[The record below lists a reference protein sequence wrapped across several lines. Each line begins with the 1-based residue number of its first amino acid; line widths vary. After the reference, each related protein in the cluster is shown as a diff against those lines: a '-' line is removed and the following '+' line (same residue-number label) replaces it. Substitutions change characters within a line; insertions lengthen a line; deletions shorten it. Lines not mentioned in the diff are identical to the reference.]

1 MKCNTLAVNTAS
13 PTTHNQTTT
22 VPDVADVPTQDRLQ
36 ELPDVLEFCK
46 ANGFPADLVG
56 RWIWIRFDEK
66 PDTETRDLL
75 KAAGFRWIH
84 KRGQWA
90 HNCGCPSRRGKG
102 NPRYK
107 YGSVPVSEISRDEI
121 RSLKGVA

>member
-1 MKCNTLAVNTAS
+1 LSRNYPGQAKEDYITSAVITAS
-13 PTTHNQTTT
+13 PNTHNQTA
-22 VPDVADVPTQDRLQ
+22 VPDVDTVTSQDRLQ

-46 ANGFPADLVG
+46 VNGLPADLVG
-56 RWIWIRFDEK
+56 QWVWIRFDEK

-84 KRGQWA
+84 KRQQWA
-90 HNCGCPSRRGKG
+90 HNCG
-102 NPRYK
+102 
-107 YGSVPVSEISRDEI
+107 PVSEISRDEI